1 MRKRIHPN
9 WLVHGY
15 FLLTIAGLLQLY
27 FYADMTI
34 LMLFGFHT
42 SAYGF
47 FLALLFGELGF
58 RTLAI
63 ISFVFWPILIC
74 LFVISYVLAVW
85 KKQYRLFTA
94 LVIIDMMISFLLF
107 LRYLQVA
114 SYGYMFRSAMG
125 IIISMVFGL
134 YTIKKPTL

>member
-1 MRKRIHPN
+1 MRRGLHPN
-9 WLVHGY
+9 WLMHGY
-15 FLLTIAGLLQLY
+15 FLLTIVGFLQLY

-34 LMLFGFHT
+34 LELFGFRT

-47 FLALLFGELGF
+47 FLALLVGEFGF

-63 ISFVFWPILIC
+63 IIFVLWPILIC

-85 KKQYRLFTA
+85 KKRYRLFTV
-94 LVIIDMMISFLLF
+94 LVMIDLILSFLLF

-114 SYGYMFRSAMG
+114 SYGDMFRSAMG
-125 IIISMVFGL
+125 IIISLMLGL
-134 YTIKKPTL
+134 YTSKKPAV